1 MGNRAVIT
9 TPDMLCGVYLHWNG
23 GRDSVEGFLTYCRL
37 AGHRDP
43 AEDGTYA
50 LARLVQVVGNFFG
63 GSLSVGVGPYDILDC
78 DNGDNGVYVV
88 GQDWKIV
95 RRLFFRGAEQREY
108 TLWDMLRSID
118 EAQPEP
124 IGEDEMLT
132 RCKMYGYTSMELF
145 GTPDATV
152 NVEVDKDGDDEE
164 ERMIAIL
171 NGEMDGGD
179 E

>member
-43 AEDGTYA
+43 TEDGTYA

-63 GSLSVGVGPYDILDC
+63 GSLSVGVGPYDTLDC

-88 GQDWKIV
+88 GQDWRIV
-95 RRLFFRGAEQREY
+95 RRLFFKGVEQHEY

-152 NVEVDKDGDDEE
+152 DAEVDKDGDDEE

-171 NGEMDGGD
+171 NGEIDGGD